1 MQYQEQKVLDFI
13 TKHCLLLAIVGVTL
27 LSMWMRL
34 KNLDFV
40 SDDFQYFLL
49 PWFTELQIG
58 GGLQALARP
67 IGNYNVPYLTVLALL
82 TYLPIDPLVSIKLVS
97 IVFDYVAAIA
107 AADVVWVLM
116 GKTERARLAELC
128 TYAITVCLPTVFLNS
143 AYWGQCDS
151 IYVAFLLLCLCA
163 LVREKY
169 TAAFVLFSVAFCFKL
184 QAIFFLPMLVIL
196 YFAKRKF
203 SAANFLIVPAVFLIG
218 DLPALLAG
226 RGVTETLSIYLNQT
240 DEYPEL
246 TLNYPNLYYFLMGDY
261 ELFASVGV
269 LLMLIVLALLAV
281 YIIYNRWDISA
292 QSMVTLALLCTM
304 ICLYFLPAMHERY
317 GLVTDILS
325 LMYFMVKRKRS
336 YVPII
341 INLSSLLSYTGF
353 LLGYWVMDLM
363 YFAIAKL
370 FVMVVLA
377 KDLVTDLQDASG
389 GNPAATQRVDE

>member
-1 MQYQEQKVLDFI
+1 MHHQEQKVLGFI
-13 TKHCLLLAIVGVTL
+13 TKHCLLLAVAGVTL
-27 LSMWMRL
+27 LSVWMRL

-40 SDDFQYFLL
+40 SDDFRYFLL
-49 PWFTELQIG
+49 PWFTELQMG
-58 GGLQALARP
+58 EGLQALARP

-82 TYLPIDPLVSIKLVS
+82 TYLPVDPLVSIKLVS
-97 IVFDYVAAIA
+97 IAFDYVAAIA

-116 GKTERARLAELC
+116 GKTERAKLAQLC
-128 TYAITVCLPTVFLNS
+128 TYAITVCLPTLLLNS

-151 IYVAFLLLCLCA
+151 IYVSFLLLCLCA

-184 QAIFFLPMLVIL
+184 QAIFFLPVLVIL

-203 SAANFLIVPAVFLIG
+203 SATNFLILPVVFLIG

-226 RGVTETLSIYLNQT
+226 RGVKETLSIYLKQA

-246 TLNYPNLYYFLMGDY
+246 TMNYPNLYYFLMGDY
-261 ELFASVGV
+261 ELFAGAGV
-269 LLMLIVLALLAV
+269 MLTLILLALLAV
-281 YIIYNRWDISA
+281 YIIYNGWDIPV
-292 QSMVTLALLCTM
+292 QSMVTLALLCAM

-325 LMYFMVKRKRS
+325 LMYFMIKRKRS

-353 LLGYWVMDLM
+353 LFGYWVVDLM
-363 YFAIAKL
+363 YFSVAKL
-370 FVMVVLA
+370 FVIVVLA
-377 KDLVTDLQDASG
+377 NDLFGDL
-389 GNPAATQRVDE
+389 ATQRVDE